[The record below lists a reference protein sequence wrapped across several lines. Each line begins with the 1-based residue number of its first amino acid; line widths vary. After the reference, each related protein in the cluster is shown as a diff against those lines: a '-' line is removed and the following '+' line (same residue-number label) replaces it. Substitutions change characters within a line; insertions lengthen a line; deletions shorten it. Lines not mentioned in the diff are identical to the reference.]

1 MRGAFRRI
9 IENWPTSA
17 NQINSIADTVGA
29 AGFRGLFVRGTIPLL
44 KRLQLALKSPLAM
57 GEQNEKSNRRCF
69 QEKSNCRC
77 FIMGG
82 AIVIATAIFIFALIR
97 LVCVDGIRACRS
109 LVRPISEKLDAFR
122 QTDNAP
128 PKLIANAAFHCGRA
142 LLKIFSRHPRL
153 QARDRAC

>member
-9 IENWPTSA
+9 IENRPTSV
-17 NQINSIADTVGA
+17 NQINNIADAVGA
-29 AGFRGLFVRGTIPLL
+29 AGFCGLFLCAVPIRN
-44 KRLQLALKSPLAM
+44 RLRLALKSPLAM

-109 LVRPISEKLDAFR
+109 LVRPISKKLDAFR
-122 QTDNAP
+122 QTIMP
-128 PKLIANAAFHCGRA
+128 PKPIANAAFHCGRA
-142 LLKIFSRHPRL
+142 LPKIFNRHPRL
-153 QARDRAC
+153 PARDRAC

>member
-1 MRGAFRRI
+1 LRGAFRRI

-69 QEKSNCRC
+69 QEKSNSRC
-77 FIMGG
+77 FQYG
-82 AIVIATAIFIFALIR
+82 
-97 LVCVDGIRACRS
+97 RS
-109 LVRPISEKLDAFR
+109 
-122 QTDNAP
+122 N
-128 PKLIANAAFHCGRA
+128 H
-142 LLKIFSRHPRL
+142 H
-153 QARDRAC
+153 RDRNIYFCPSDLSAWMASGHTGRSYGLSRKN